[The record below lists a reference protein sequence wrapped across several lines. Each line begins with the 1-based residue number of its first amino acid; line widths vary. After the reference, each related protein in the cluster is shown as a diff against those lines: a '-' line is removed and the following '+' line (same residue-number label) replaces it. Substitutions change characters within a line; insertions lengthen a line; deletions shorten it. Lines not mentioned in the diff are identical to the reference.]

1 MIVHEGISRKEVG
14 IGDGSILHACGVST
28 VMMREGLWVLRK
40 LLSGRSW
47 AHRLTKR
54 KQNLKQW
61 KRFWSSYRHYN
72 RLAPLDRQALLEH
85 LHPCIEDDTGM
96 TVIEPT
102 YFYQD
107 WWAFSRIVKNA
118 PKFHVDVGS
127 HHKFVALL
135 STVIQVTM
143 VDIRPL
149 SLPLRGLQ
157 FRRGSILDLPFEN
170 ESLESLSSLC
180 VVEHIGLGRYGDAL
194 DPEGS
199 EKAIQEL
206 KRVVTRG
213 GSLYVSFP
221 LDDTSRV
228 YFNAHRAFSHEDAEN
243 MVDQFDV
250 LERKYIYGNQFLDEP
265 RTGFGTGLFHL
276 RKPILK

>member
-1 MIVHEGISRKEVG
+1 MIS
-14 IGDGSILHACGVST
+14 
-28 VMMREGLWVLRK
+28 LWMLRK
-40 LLSGRSW
+40 LIMERARSCRHSNW
-47 AHRLTKR
+47 KR
-54 KQNLKQW
+54 NLKQW
-61 KRFWSSYRHYN
+61 GRFWSNYRQYN
-72 RLAPLDRQALLEH
+72 KLAPSDRQALLEH
-85 LHPCIEDDTGM
+85 LYPCIEDDTGM

-118 PKFHVDVGS
+118 PRFHVDVGS

-135 STVIQVTM
+135 STVTQVTM

-149 SLPLRGLQ
+149 SLPLEGLH

-199 EKAIQEL
+199 EKAMQEL
-206 KRVVTRG
+206 KRVVSQG

-221 LDDTSRV
+221 LHDTSRV
-228 YFNAHRAFSHEDAEN
+228 YFNAHRAFSHEDAN
-243 MVDQFDV
+243 HMVGQFDV
-250 LERKYIYGNQFLDEP
+250 VERKYIYGNQFLDEP
-265 RTGFGTGLFHL
+265 RSGFGTGLFHL
-276 RKPILK
+276 RKPISRGELYAHSSDGSAGSTHKIG